1 MKRIAVL
8 ALFLL
13 VAMLP
18 ACQCDTPPPVGPV
31 DDTSVSTFAHA
42 PTDVA

>member
-1 MKRIAVL
+1 MKRIAAL

-31 DDTSVSTFAHA
+31 DDTSSTVSVWTEA
-42 PTDVA
+42 VA